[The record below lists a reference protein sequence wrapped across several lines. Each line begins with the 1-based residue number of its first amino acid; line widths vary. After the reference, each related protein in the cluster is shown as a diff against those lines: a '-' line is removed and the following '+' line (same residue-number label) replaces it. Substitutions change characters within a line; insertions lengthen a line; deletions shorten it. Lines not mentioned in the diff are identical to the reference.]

1 MFAIW
6 LVSSAIAVP
15 QALVVTTTDLPPYR
29 YCTEDWTGYGGERG
43 NRIYTVVAFV
53 VLFAIP
59 IVVICVSYAIIMRKL
74 WQPEHV
80 LTDQQAH
87 GTDSQEHAS
96 HKLTIHGAKNKRK
109 TTYMLLTVIVVFLI
123 CMLPF
128 QIMVL
133 VAPFVHAE
141 VLRSDAFFVS
151 TKISSVL
158 AVCSMAC
165 NPFIY
170 SFFSEKFRRAFTD
183 VFKCRCEDDN
193 QQAITQSS
201 IVLLSST
208 VLRK

>member
-1 MFAIW
+1 MVDTTPLDTYLI
-6 LVSSAIAVP
+6 
-15 QALVVTTTDLPPYR
+15 VTTTDIPPYR

-53 VLFAIP
+53 VLFTIP

-87 GTDSQEHAS
+87 G
-96 HKLTIHGAKNKRK
+96 NKRK

-128 QIMVL
+128 QIMVR
-133 VAPFVHAE
+133 VAPFVHAD
-141 VLRSDAFFVS
+141 VLRSDAFFIS

-158 AVCSMAC
+158 AVCSMA
-165 NPFIY
+165 
-170 SFFSEKFRRAFTD
+170 
-183 VFKCRCEDDN
+183 RCEDN
-193 QQAITQSS
+193 SQQGITQSS
-201 IVLLSST
+201 IVLLSPT

>member
-1 MFAIW
+1 M
-6 LVSSAIAVP
+6 
-15 QALVVTTTDLPPYR
+15 
-29 YCTEDWTGYGGERG
+29 
-43 NRIYTVVAFV
+43 
-53 VLFAIP
+53 
-59 IVVICVSYAIIMRKL
+59 
-74 WQPEHV
+74 
-80 LTDQQAH
+80 LTDQQERS
-87 GTDSQEHAS
+87 TDSQEHGS

-133 VAPFVHAE
+133 VAPFVHAD
-141 VLRSDAFFVS
+141 VLLSDTFFVS

-165 NPFIY
+165 NPFIC
-170 SFFSEKFRRAFTD
+170 SFFSEKFRKTFTE
-183 VFKCRCEDDN
+183 FKCRCEDDS

-208 VLRK
+208 VLRKKFFYFFCRP